1 MAAFAAARDNDAPG
15 LEKEALTAAWMHASA
30 GWDEPARHDALLAV
44 ATQLNAYA
52 WAAARYRD
60 AARERPDDK
69 IATAQ
74 LERLRKATEATLL
87 ATATARAANQPKP
100 YRATTAVL
108 AILII
113 AAIAGLV
120 YAFARGT
127 STPDTA
133 PPTSPATQP
142 AGR

>member
-1 MAAFAAARDNDAPG
+1 MAAFAAARDNDTP
-15 LEKEALTAAWMHASA
+15 EPLTAAWTHVSA
-30 GWDEPARHDALLAV
+30 GWDQPARHDALLAV
-44 ATQLNAYA
+44 TTQLNAYA

-127 STPDTA
+127 SSTPDA
-133 PPTSPATQP
+133 APPPTSPAQP